1 MNKVGVRFT
10 QKSQQSDKITGRSF
24 PVEFEIKDDQP
35 QDVKGK
41 VYNIKVCL
49 DLIWLHK
56 LCKYDL
62 LLIVLIYAPYLNV
75 EQIRMAGRLGSLV

>member
-10 QKSQQSDKITGRSF
+10 ANSLQNTMINGRSF

-41 VYNIKVCL
+41 VYKIKVCVIL
-49 DLIWLHK
+49 YQLQLAQKHDHSRK
-56 LCKYDL
+56 GH
-62 LLIVLIYAPYLNV
+62 N
-75 EQIRMAGRLGSLV
+75 SLKSFS